1 MARVL
6 WVLKA
11 GDRLYSKV
19 LDEYP
24 YYVELN
30 VSTGEHI
37 CTCPRGGDC
46 PHVSAV
52 KEAYEKGI
60 YFDAGGSEP
69 LNPEAL
75 AWSYLSEVPRL
86 ALDVAVAELFNSLKR
101 DESGSESAM
110 LFLRALRLVRETG
123 AEEYLHVLGEAL
135 DELSAVFH
143 DYPLVEKL
151 REGYEHTRRALE
163 KEPL

>member
-11 GDRLYSKV
+11 GGRLYSKV

-24 YYVELN
+24 YYVELDI
-30 VSTGEHI
+30 STGENV
-37 CTCPRGGDC
+37 CTCPQGGGC
-46 PHVSAV
+46 LHVLAV
-52 KEAYEKGI
+52 REVYEKGI
-60 YFDAGGSEP
+60 YFDAGGSNP

-86 ALDVAVAELFNSLKR
+86 ALDVAVAELFNSLSR

-110 LFLRALRLVRETG
+110 LFLRVLRLVRETG

-143 DYPLVEKL
+143 DYPLVERL
-151 REGYEHTRRALE
+151 REEYEHTQRALE